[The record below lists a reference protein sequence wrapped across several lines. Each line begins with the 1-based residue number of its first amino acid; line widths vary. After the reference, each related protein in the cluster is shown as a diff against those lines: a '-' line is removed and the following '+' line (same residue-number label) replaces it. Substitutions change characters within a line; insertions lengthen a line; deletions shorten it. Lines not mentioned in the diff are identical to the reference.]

1 MAIYFRSD
9 VLRVHVAQPLTPFV
23 YQITKQHGFSIPS
36 LCVAMADRHVHDVE
50 DFVRRIELFK
60 ATDDAS
66 LTILPPEQL
75 PAFSKAAGMVVD
87 LVRDYARGRGHTPQ
101 SLQDTPLLT
110 AQHPAADADECFR
123 ATLLLQACYGAKFRP
138 VRPDWRLF
146 VRCPHC
152 LTVESSC
159 DDTCHRSQVHV
170 IPAAV
175 SVVPSGRIADL
186 QLIRRRRSKT
196 DLSTSTHVSR
206 AWILP

>member
-1 MAIYFRSD
+1 
-9 VLRVHVAQPLTPFV
+9 
-23 YQITKQHGFSIPS
+23 
-36 LCVAMADRHVHDVE
+36 MADRHVHDVE
-50 DFVRRIELFK
+50 DFVRRIELFE

-101 SLQDTPLLT
+101 SLQDTPDLT

-138 VRPDWRLF
+138 VRPDWRLY
-146 VRCPHC
+146 VRRRFC
-152 LTVESSC
+152 LTVESSFY
-159 DDTCHRSQVHV
+159 DARLPSQVHL

-175 SVVPSGRIADL
+175 SLLSSGTLAEL
-186 QLIRRRRSKT
+186 QLTGRRNSKKSP
-196 DLSTSTHVSR
+196 STSTPVLR